1 MAQGDGFLFSG
12 NRHDAVPRR
21 LFLDKRLTP
30 LERNAWQII
39 RLHLDEDG
47 ATAFPSYERLRPYLA
62 MTPCGAKASFETIAR
77 VLTLLRLTRWLSLI
91 CRQRD
96 PKTGRK
102 LGNLYVLHDEPLTPF
117 EAMQL
122 DAEYLELLC
131 QSLGH
136 ASTAVR
142 RVGQHVLQELA
153 DDPAIQTRL
162 LPTRVQ
168 MLTQRLAGSL
178 DVPGYPPQADTPD
191 SEVGGFT
198 PPDSEAG
205 LATES
210 ETGAKPASILEL
222 RKPKSDSTVSSKYIY
237 KVPTTNTAHTLVDR
251 ETDPPSDPTPALQ
264 WPERF
269 QSLRPTQQTGIK
281 TALEPLDA
289 ATGQILLNEWDARCR
304 KSRIRNPA
312 GYLFGIIQKA
322 FRGEF
327 NAWAAEPEPAQ
338 PATATPAPTSASAP
352 TAASTLT
359 PASSSTPAT
368 PPESNKVLTLQA
380 DGPVI
385 EGYLSQMRSMVCQPP
400 PIRRQGTAATQKTP
414 HHPANSRP
422 P

>member
-21 LFLDKRLTP
+21 LFLDTRLTP

-47 ATAFPSYERLRPYLA
+47 ATAFPSYEALRPYLA

-136 ASTAVR
+136 ASVAVR

-168 MLTQRLAGSL
+168 ALTERLAGSQAM
-178 DVPGYPPQADTPD
+178 PGYPQKPGVSD
-191 SEVGGFT
+191 SEDGGFT
-198 PPDSEAG
+198 QSESEAG
-205 LATES
+205 PASES
-210 ETGAKPASILEL
+210 ETGGQPASIQEL
-222 RKPKSDSTVSSKYIY
+222 RIPKPDSTVSSKNIY
-237 KVPTTNTAHTLVDR
+237 KVPTTNTA
-251 ETDPPSDPTPALQ
+251 DPAPALQ
-264 WPERF
+264 WPARF
-269 QSLRPTQQTGIK
+269 QSLRPSQQAGIK
-281 TALEPLDA
+281 TALQPLDA
-289 ATGQILLNEWDARCR
+289 ATSQALLNEWDARCR
-304 KSRIRNPA
+304 NSQIRNPA

-327 NAWAAEPEPAQ
+327 NTWAATPEPAQ
-338 PATATPAPTSASAP
+338 PPTPAP
-352 TAASTLT
+352 
-359 PASSSTPAT
+359 PA
-368 PPESNKVLTLQA
+368 ENEKVLTRQA
-380 DGPVI
+380 DGQVI
-385 EGYLSQMRSMVCQPP
+385 DAYLAQMRSMVCQPP
-400 PIRRQGTAATQKTP
+400 EGQRGDTDSKPKTP
-414 HHPANSRP
+414 HQPANSSVL
-422 P
+422 